1 MLESHSTQTQV
12 FFCEYYE
19 IFKNSFLNIEHLRW
33 LLLKIEPANNLR
45 SSFVERREAV
55 ITNMQRHICYIKCE
69 EPVRPALCNLFVI
82 DINNSMSL

>member
-33 LLLKIEPANNLR
+33 LFLKIEPANNLR

-55 ITNMQRHICYIKCE
+55 ITNMQRHI
-69 EPVRPALCNLFVI
+69 VT
-82 DINNSMSL
+82 

>member
-45 SSFVERREAV
+45 SSFVERRETV
-55 ITNMQRHICYIKCE
+55 ITNMQRHI
-69 EPVRPALCNLFVI
+69 VT
-82 DINNSMSL
+82 

>member
-33 LLLKIEPANNLR
+33 LLLKIEPDNNLR

-55 ITNMQRHICYIKCE
+55 ITNMQRHI
-69 EPVRPALCNLFVI
+69 VT
-82 DINNSMSL
+82 